1 MSMQQYIFVPIYR
14 QIFVPIYRQIFVPYF
29 WGKEEANSSF
39 SGQKRG
45 AGTFFTDPKF
55 QLP

>member
-1 MSMQQYIFVPIYR
+1 MQQYIFVPMYR